1 MTIIGRRDISNNV
14 IITKISP
21 GFFVRITIGG
31 GFPRYFDDTR
41 QKVAV
46 TKEK

>member
-31 GFPRYFDDTR
+31 GFLRYFDEAR